1 MKTPRRE
8 LEVGSFVQF
17 LKNLGT
23 VRLAVMGVVFVGMA
37 VFFVFMTQRLTGT
50 NMDLLFSNLDPND
63 SNQIVAQLAQQN
75 IPHEIKANGA
85 QIFVPADKVGQARI
99 SLASQGLP
107 GGGTVGYEIFDD
119 ANALGTTNFMQNISL
134 VRALEGELARTIRSL
149 KTVHS
154 ARVHLVLPQRKLFSR
169 DKQESTASVI
179 IKMRGSGR
187 LNSEQ
192 ISAIQHLVASA
203 VPELDPARVS
213 LVDDKGNLLARGDE
227 NDTET
232 ARANDLVERKIAF
245 ESRLVR
251 EITDLLTKSVG
262 PGKVQ
267 VRIDADLDF
276 DRISTTEEV
285 FNPDGQVVR
294 STNTV
299 DESSLSEES
308 EATQPVTVATN
319 LPDGASDGEG
329 GPKSSNR
336 ESRTE
341 EVVNFEISKKVT
353 NHIRESGTVKRLS
366 VAVLVDGLREEND
379 DGDMIYKPRPAAEME
394 NLAKL
399 VSSAIGFNAE
409 RGDTVEVINMQFAD
423 VDLEVEEPLDLF
435 FGLQKNDLLRIA
447 EWVVLTILALLV
459 ILLVVR
465 PLLMRAFEALPAAA
479 AAAEQKLLEEAALAA
494 PALAAPEAPPE
505 AAEEFE
511 ELIDIDRVEGRV
523 KASSVKK
530 VGEIVEKHPEEALS
544 IIRNWMYQ
552 EG

>member
-1 MKTPRRE
+1 M
-8 LEVGSFVQF
+8 GSFVEF

-23 VRLAVMGVVFVGMA
+23 VRLAVMGAVFVGMA

-75 IPHEIKANGA
+75 ISHEIKANGA
-85 QIFVPADKVGQARI
+85 QIFVPADKVAQARI

-119 ANALGTTNFMQNISL
+119 ASALGTTNFMQNISL

-149 KTVHS
+149 KSVHS

-169 DKQESTASVI
+169 EKQEATASVI
-179 IKMRGSGR
+179 LKMRGSGR
-187 LNSEQ
+187 LGGEQ
-192 ISAIQHLVASA
+192 IAAIQHLVAAA

-213 LVDDKGNLLARGDE
+213 IVDDKGNLLARGNE

-245 ESRLVR
+245 ESRLTR
-251 EITDLLTKSVG
+251 ELTDLLTKQVG

-267 VRIDADLDF
+267 VRVDANLDF

-299 DESSLSEES
+299 DESSVSEES
-308 EATQPVTVATN
+308 EGQQPVTVATN
-319 LPDGASDGEG
+319 LPDGASEGEG

-336 ESRTE
+336 ESRTS

-353 NHIRESGTVKRLS
+353 NHIRESGIVQRLS
-366 VAVLVDGLREEND
+366 VAVLIDHIQEENE
-379 DGDMIYKPRPAAEME
+379 DGDPVYKARPAAEMD

-399 VSSAIGFNAE
+399 VSSAIGFNAG
-409 RGDTVEVINMQFAD
+409 RGDVVEVINMKFAD
-423 VDLEVEEPLDLF
+423 VDLEAEEPLDLF
-435 FGLQKNDLLRIA
+435 FGLHKNDLLRIV

-465 PLLMRAFEALPAAA
+465 PLLMRAFEALPV

-494 PALAAPEAPPE
+494 PALAAPEASPE
-505 AAEEFE
+505 LAEEFE
-511 ELIDIDRVEGRV
+511 ELIDIERVEGRV
-523 KASSVKK
+523 KASTVRK
-530 VGEIVEKHPEEALS
+530 VGEIVENHPEEALS
-544 IIRNWMYQ
+544 IIRSWMYQ
-552 EG
+552 GS

>member
-1 MKTPRRE
+1 M
-8 LEVGSFVQF
+8 GSFVQF